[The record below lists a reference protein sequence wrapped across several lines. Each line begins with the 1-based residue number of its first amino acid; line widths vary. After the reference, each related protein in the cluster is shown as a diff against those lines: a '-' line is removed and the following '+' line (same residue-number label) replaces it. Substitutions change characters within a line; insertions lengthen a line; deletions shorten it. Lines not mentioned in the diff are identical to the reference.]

1 MGVLQISRTA
11 QTEQIA
17 AVGLRAHGV
26 DVSPKAY
33 RPRGRRDL
41 GCALV
46 TRPGTDPRWGVVA
59 VEEVGPEGRAT
70 TRARSLAALF
80 AARKGYPVGEAVP
93 LGEAARKF
101 LRAVPSLMLLVVVI
115 GGILKGWFTATE
127 ASAVAVLYALVLA
140 FIYKE
145 LTWRKLPGILL
156 QSAKTTAVV
165 LLLVIFL
172 VRMALGV

>member
-17 AVGLRAHGV
+17 VVGLRAHGV

-59 VEEVGPEGRAT
+59 VEEAGFEERATGRAC
-70 TRARSLAALF
+70 ALAGLF
-80 AARKGYPVGEAVP
+80 AAEYRRPPDAV
-93 LGEAARKF
+93 
-101 LRAVPSLMLLVVVI
+101 RAD
-115 GGILKGWFTATE
+115 TAM
-127 ASAVAVLYALVLA
+127 V
-140 FIYKE
+140 E
-145 LTWRKLPGILL
+145 LTDTETDEEGEL
-156 QSAKTTAVV
+156 
-165 LLLVIFL
+165 
-172 VRMALGV
+172 